1 MRDHQVIPRVRISAG
16 GSGGAV
22 PNSRHVE
29 QVEVVD
35 LI

>member
-1 MRDHQVIPRVRISAG
+1 MREHQVIPRASTSVG

-29 QVEVVD
+29 QLELVD